1 MTDRAELTASFL
13 DSVRERGAVAS
24 ELIGDQ
30 PQNDMLVAFYKSRFL
45 SRPLFLGH
53 QEKVRLQGDLE
64 NLHTALTSLPER
76 LFGGDLGAFARAVGM
91 DDVQVSAILRSRGAA
106 VTKQIR
112 ADMYV
117 DESGF
122 KLLEYNMGSALGGVD
137 VGEMSRALLEHP
149 LMGEFADKHRLTY
162 ADPTT
167 EKLHDIVAES
177 GFAPDDDPVVVIVD
191 WPSSYVDL
199 APYVALVVDHWRT
212 RGMNA
217 HGCHVGELEVR
228 DGAVWLGE
236 LKVDI
241 IQRLFLIEDLLE
253 SPQAA
258 ALLDPVLDAAAAGQV
273 KIFTPMDSEAFASK
287 GALAM
292 LSDERNRHLLT
303 EQERVS
309 LDRILP
315 WTRMLRAGKV
325 TLENGEQVEMLDYVL
340 AHQEDLVLKPTLLHG
355 GQGVLLGWEEQVSAQ
370 MWREQVTAGLD
381 GPYLIQRR
389 VDPLPEYFPD
399 ERGEL
404 VPWLVVWGIFGAQR
418 GFAGIYARATTLES
432 RAGVVNTASGA
443 HAGTGLH
450 ELGPDEEV

>member
-13 DSVRERGAVAS
+13 DGVREHGAVAS
-24 ELIGDQ
+24 ELIGNQ
-30 PQNDMLVAFYKSRFL
+30 PDNDMLVAFYRGRFL
-45 SRPLFLGH
+45 SRPLFLGY
-53 QEKVRLQGDLE
+53 EERVRLQADLE

-76 LFGGDLGAFARAVGM
+76 LFDGDLGAFARAVGM
-91 DDVQVSAILRSRGAA
+91 NDVQVSAILRSRGAA

-122 KLLEYNMGSALGGVD
+122 KLLEYNMGSALGGID

-149 LMGEFADKHRLTY
+149 LMREFAEEHRLGY
-162 ADPTT
+162 ADFTA

-177 GFAPDDDPVVVIVD
+177 GFAPDDDPVVVIAD

-199 APYVALVVDHWRT
+199 APYIALTVDHWRA
-212 RGMNA
+212 RGMDV

-241 IQRLFLIEDLLE
+241 IHRLFLIEDLLE
-253 SPQAA
+253 SEEAV

-273 KIFTPMDSEAFASK
+273 KIFTPMESEAFASK

-292 LSDERNRHLLT
+292 LSDEGNRHLLT
-303 EQERVS
+303 EEERVS

-315 WTRMLRAGKV
+315 WTRMLRPGKV
-325 TLENGEQVEMLDYVL
+325 TLENGELVEMLDYVL

-355 GQGVLLGWEEQVSAQ
+355 GQGVLLGWEEQVTPEV
-370 MWREQVTAGLD
+370 WREQVTAGLD

-389 VDPLPEYFPD
+389 VDPLTEYFPD
-399 ERGEL
+399 EQGEL
-404 VPWLVVWGIFGAQR
+404 VPWLLVWGIFGAQR
-418 GFAGIYARATTLES
+418 GFGGIYARGTTLES

-443 HAGTGLH
+443 YAGTGLH
-450 ELGPDEEV
+450 ELGPDETA

>member
-1 MTDRAELTASFL
+1 M
-13 DSVRERGAVAS
+13 
-24 ELIGDQ
+24 
-30 PQNDMLVAFYKSRFL
+30 
-45 SRPLFLGH
+45 
-53 QEKVRLQGDLE
+53 
-64 NLHTALTSLPER
+64 
-76 LFGGDLGAFARAVGM
+76 
-91 DDVQVSAILRSRGAA
+91 
-106 VTKQIR
+106 
-112 ADMYV
+112 
-117 DESGF
+117 
-122 KLLEYNMGSALGGVD
+122 
-137 VGEMSRALLEHP
+137 
-149 LMGEFADKHRLTY
+149 
-162 ADPTT
+162 
-167 EKLHDIVAES
+167 AES